1 MTKLLYLTSSSY
13 SGSTL
18 FTFLVNQHPDI
29 FTIGELEGW
38 DYKNEEYKCSCGE
51 LIEACPFFTDMAKMF
66 SQHNLDFSTRNF
78 GTKLKL
84 STNDKI
90 NRYLTS
96 SIPHLDFSLLEKVRD
111 LIVSHL
117 PGFGKTV
124 QNTKRSNKLFVES
137 ALNYSGAKVFVDATK
152 NPYRLRMLKDLEGI
166 DLQVLY
172 MVRDVR
178 GVVAS
183 NVRKKGISIKVATL
197 KWLREQENILRVVD
211 EFPGAMCLHYEDMC
225 TDPVSTLSK
234 IYADIGVDNY
244 TFSGDIRSGEHH
256 ILGNAMRV
264 TNVSEIHL
272 EERWKGELGNSAVD
286 EIERICRDYVA
297 VRNNRKLKEIVFH
310 YICEH
315 SGQAA

>member
-1 MTKLLYLTSSSY
+1 MTRLLYLTSSSY

-38 DYKNEEYKCSCGE
+38 DYGNEKYRCSCGE
-51 LIEACPFFTDMAKMF
+51 LIETCPFFTNMGSVF
-66 SQHNLDFSTRNF
+66 NQHGLIFGTRHF

-84 STNDKI
+84 SNNDTI

-96 SIPHLDFSLLEKVRD
+96 SIPHLDFSLLEKARD
-111 LIVSHL
+111 LAVRHI
-117 PGFGKTV
+117 PGFSKIIK
-124 QNTKRSNKLFVES
+124 NTKQSNKLFIES

-152 NPYRLRMLKDLEGI
+152 NPYRLRMLKDIDGI

-183 NVRKKGISIKVATL
+183 NVRKKGISIKAATL
-197 KWLREQENILRVVD
+197 KWLREQRNILRVLD
-211 EFPGAMCLHYEDMC
+211 EFPDAMRLYYEDMC
-225 TDPVSTLSK
+225 IDPVATLSH
-234 IYADIGVDNY
+234 IYAGMGLDNCI
-244 TFSGDIRSGEHH
+244 FSGDVRSGDHH

-264 TNVSEIHL
+264 TNVNEIHL
-272 EERWKGELGNSAVD
+272 DERWRNELDVATVD
-286 EIERICRDYVA
+286 EIKRICREYVSDK
-297 VRNNRKLKEIVFH
+297 NNRRLNEVVFH
-310 YICEH
+310 YVGEYCGK
-315 SGQAA
+315 SA